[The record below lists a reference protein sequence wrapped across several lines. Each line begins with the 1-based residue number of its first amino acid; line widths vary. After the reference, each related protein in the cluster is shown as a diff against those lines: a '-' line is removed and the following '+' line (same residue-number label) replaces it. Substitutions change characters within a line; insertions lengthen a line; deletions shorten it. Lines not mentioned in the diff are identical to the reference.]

1 MDKKLAEFDWVA
13 GDSTRPELWNT
24 SLSGRLT
31 GVSIGCQLG
40 ASHDVLRAW
49 MTVVSTATVVTDAT
63 DVRRGYSVGAI
74 GRSLMEF
81 LRDKA

>member
-1 MDKKLAEFDWVA
+1 MDKKLAEFDWVV
-13 GDSTRPELWNT
+13 GDSTQPELRNT
-24 SLSGRLT
+24 SPSGRLA

-40 ASHDVLRAW
+40 ASYEVLRAW
-49 MTVVSTATVVTDAT
+49 MSVVSTATFVT

-81 LRDKA
+81 MRDKA